1 MADTSGQESGSEQP
15 PSAAQ
20 GVRDLIERT
29 FLVGVGAAALTKDRI
44 QGLVEEFVRRGQ
56 LTGDEGREMV
66 DRLVARSRSEAQSAL
81 KKADSSLHGAYRDMG
96 LATRRELEDIDFRLR
111 QLEHR
116 IHLLEQTSDDS
127 ESQAGPRGVSSE

>member
-1 MADTSGQESGSEQP
+1 VPETSAQDPGSEQQ
-15 PSAAQ
+15 SAAQ

-29 FLVGVGAAALTKDRI
+29 FLVGVGAAALTKERV

-66 DRLVARSRSEAQSAL
+66 ERLVARSKTEAQSVL

-96 LATRRELEDIDFRLR
+96 LAARRDLEDLDFRLR

-116 IHLLEQTSDDS
+116 IRMLEDTTDANSPPVASADSDS
-127 ESQAGPRGVSSE
+127 

>member
-1 MADTSGQESGSEQP
+1 MPETSAPDSDSEQQQ
-15 PSAAQ
+15 SAAQ
-20 GVRDLIERT
+20 GIRDLIERT
-29 FLVGVGAAALTKDRI
+29 FLVGVGAAALTKDRL

-66 DRLVARSRSEAQSAL
+66 DSLLSRSKTEAHSAL

-96 LATRRELEDIDFRLR
+96 LATRRELEDVDFRVR

-116 IHLLEQTSDDS
+116 VRLLEAVTDGNSPASGSRSDS
-127 ESQAGPRGVSSE
+127 